1 MLKLANNLME
11 SAKAKEGSSE
21 PLLEVTAHNRKENDP
36 IMKYLDA
43 GTGGVA
49 SKLSKGWWDLRRQ
62 FGVSGSDRRTEL
74 LKLSEGL
81 TKKWGERQ
89 IVDEILQRIMLSTL

>member
-43 GTGGVA
+43 GKRGVA
-49 SKLSKGWWDLRRQ
+49 NKLSKVVVGD
-62 FGVSGSDRRTEL
+62 
-74 LKLSEGL
+74 
-81 TKKWGERQ
+81 
-89 IVDEILQRIMLSTL
+89 TLVF